1 MTVTDN
7 QSLDATVPKSRVE
20 HSGGGPNLSL
30 LTYADL
36 AEAATKMQAGA
47 TKTKAGWENLRAL
60 LGRLQGESAGVLDPT
75 QGEAWSIKGLR
86 LCGFQG
92 TTSELSMT
100 IDPSPGISI
109 YHGPNGSGKST
120 IADGIRTAISG
131 KTGWWTEVAAPTGR
145 SKFDPLWEKI
155 NRARDSSKS
164 WAEVTLVR
172 AGEELTLKC
181 VLTDDGEVS
190 DAYGEWKTSSA
201 EVHRVDMGSTWRHAL
216 EGHPPV
222 FSYAE
227 VERRVQQSNDLQR
240 YIANLLAL
248 GGAFTHL
255 EALVSELSEAASASK
270 KKIDVALRD
279 GKTRVAE
286 VDRLFRLKEPTV
298 DIEDISWP
306 EIADNIED
314 WLTRHNL
321 VDGGS
326 PTVEVAGA
334 DVERLRLSLSS
345 VDAAFQKLEGV
356 SELTS
361 PRISQHLEA
370 LYKDAVEV
378 APQGSVCPVCNSAVD
393 DWVETLHENVE
404 RHAELSPI
412 HEEMRG
418 ALSELRD
425 ASVVVNHVAEILGL
439 IHSSSSGHRTASAS
453 AATVAERLRAVM
465 SYHGSR
471 PALEVRDAFLTL
483 RNSINTA
490 DWGEASGVA
499 VEASEVTRKWLRER
513 RGNLENFL
521 HVWRTE
527 QETAKESALWQETK
541 KCSATLADKLRKERT
556 ERFKERADKRVRQ
569 LLEDVGIYLN
579 GIHLTTTRADVSV
592 SNSNG
597 QELQL
602 SMLSAGQRNAFL
614 LAPLLSTAE
623 SGPFSFLILD
633 DPVHAFDEI
642 RVDRL
647 ASVLVD
653 LSSERRVIIFTHDER
668 LKQHLLARAVNGQAW
683 RVSRDVEKGEIGIES
698 TDEMWRVL
706 LDDAR
711 NIVTWAPRP
720 SPTAYLTEAQV
731 VRGLCRQAVDH
742 ALHSCVV
749 RYSLARKQDVARNLE
764 SIDLLDN
771 TLKRVAFAEE
781 LINATHAGKNPIDSF
796 NGICGPYLRGWNKA
810 VHGSDDVKANLNVEI
825 DKAREGCAVITGWDF
840 S

>member
-7 QSLDATVPKSRVE
+7 QTPDAAVLKNRGKQ
-20 HSGGGPNLSL
+20 SGAGHRLSL

-36 AEAATKMQAGA
+36 AEAATRMQAGA

-60 LGRLQGESAGVLDPT
+60 LDQLQGENAGALDPT

-120 IADGIRTAISG
+120 IADGIRTAMSG
-131 KTGWWTEVAAPTGR
+131 KTGWWTEVSAPTGR

-172 AGEELTLKC
+172 TGEELTLKC
-181 VLTDDGEVS
+181 VLTDGGEVS
-190 DAYGEWKTSSA
+190 DAYGEWRTSSA
-201 EVHRVDMGSTWRHAL
+201 EVRPVDMGSTWRHAL

-227 VERRVQQSNDLQR
+227 VERRVQRSNDLQR

-270 KKIDVALRD
+270 KKIDVALRG
-279 GKTRVAE
+279 GKVGVAE
-286 VDRLFRLKEPTV
+286 VDRLFRLDEPAV
-298 DIEDISWP
+298 DMGDISWP
-306 EIADNIED
+306 EIADSIED
-314 WLTRHNL
+314 WLIRHKL

-326 PTVEVAGA
+326 PTVEVTSV
-334 DVERLRLSLSS
+334 DVERLRSSLSS

-356 SELTS
+356 PELTS
-361 PRISQHLEA
+361 PRITQHLDA
-370 LYKDAVEV
+370 LHKDAVEV
-378 APQGSVCPVCNSAVD
+378 APDASVCPVCNSAVD
-393 DWVETLHENVE
+393 NWVHTLQENVE
-404 RHAELSPI
+404 RHAALSPI
-412 HEEMRG
+412 HEEMRD
-418 ALSELRD
+418 ALSKLRD
-425 ASVVVNHVAEILGL
+425 ASVVVSNVAEVLEL
-439 IHSSSSGHRTASAS
+439 IHSSTGGHKTASANS
-453 AATVAERLRAVM
+453 AVAAERLRAAM

-471 PALEVRDAFLTL
+471 PALEVRDAFLAL
-483 RNSINTA
+483 RNSVNTA
-490 DWGEASGVA
+490 GWGEASSVA

-513 RGNLENFL
+513 RGALENFL

-541 KCSATLADKLRKERT
+541 KCSVTLADKLRKERT

-592 SNSNG
+592 SNSSG

-653 LSSERRVIIFTHDER
+653 LSSERRVIVFTHDER

-683 RVSRDVEKGEIGIES
+683 RVSRDVEKGEIDIES

-711 NIVTWAPRP
+711 NIVSWAPRS
-720 SPTAYLTEAQV
+720 SPTAYLTEGQV

-749 RYSLARKQDVARNLE
+749 RYSLTQGQDVARNLE

-771 TLKRVAFAEE
+771 TLKRVEFVEG
-781 LINATHAGKNPIDSF
+781 LINATHGGKNPIDEF
-796 NGICGPYLRGWNKA
+796 NGICGPYLRGWNRA
-810 VHGSDDVKANLNVEI
+810 VHGSDDAKADLNLEL
-825 DKAREGCAVITGWDF
+825 DKAREGCALITSWEF

>member
-1 MTVTDN
+1 MTVMNN
-7 QSLDATVPKSRVE
+7 QTPDAAVPESRKR
-20 HSGGGPNLSL
+20 SGAGHKLSL

-36 AEAATKMQAGA
+36 AEAAARMQAGA

-60 LGRLQGESAGVLDPT
+60 LNRLQGENSGALDPT

-120 IADGIRTAISG
+120 IADGIRTAMSG

-172 AGEELTLKC
+172 TGEELTLKC
-181 VLTDDGEVS
+181 VLTDGGEVS

-201 EVHRVDMGSTWRHAL
+201 EVRRVDMGSTWRHAL

-255 EALVSELSEAASASK
+255 EALVSELSEAASTSK

-279 GKTRVAE
+279 GKVRVAE
-286 VDRLFRLKEPTV
+286 VDRLFRLKEPAV
-298 DIEDISWP
+298 DIEDVSWP
-306 EIADNIED
+306 EITDSIEG
-314 WLTRHNL
+314 WLISHKL
-321 VDGGS
+321 VDGGL
-326 PTVEVAGA
+326 PTVEVTSA

-356 SELTS
+356 PELTS
-361 PRISQHLEA
+361 PRISQHLDA

-378 APQGSVCPVCNSAVD
+378 APGSACPVCNSAVD
-393 DWVETLHENVE
+393 NWVQTLHENVE
-404 RHAELSPI
+404 RHAELAPI
-412 HEEMRG
+412 HEEMRD

-425 ASVVVNHVAEILGL
+425 ASAVVSHVAEVLEL
-439 IHSSSSGHRTASAS
+439 IHSSSGAHRTASAS
-453 AATVAERLRAVM
+453 AAAVAERLRTAM

-471 PALEVRDAFLTL
+471 PALEVRDAFLAL
-483 RNSINTA
+483 RNSTNTA
-490 DWGEASGVA
+490 GWGEASGVA

-513 RGNLENFL
+513 RGALENFL

-541 KCSATLADKLRKERT
+541 KCSTTLADKLRKERT

-592 SNSNG
+592 SNSSG

-653 LSSERRVIIFTHDER
+653 LSSERRVIVFTHDER

-683 RVSRDVEKGEIGIES
+683 RVSRDVEKGEIDIES

-711 NIVTWAPRP
+711 NIVTWAPRS
-720 SPTAYLTEAQV
+720 SPTAYLTEGQV

-749 RYSLARKQDVARNLE
+749 RYSLARGQDVARNLE

-771 TLKRVAFAEE
+771 TLKRVAFAEG
-781 LINATHAGKNPIDSF
+781 LINATHAGKNPIDEF

-810 VHGSDDVKANLNVEI
+810 VHGSDDAKADLNSEI
-825 DKAREGCAVITGWDF
+825 DKAREGCALITGWVF